1 MGVVFPFTLMRKGSK
16 ESRYQTRESLPHTW
30 LPTTESFLCSLWSVG
45 GCFYLVW
52 FSVWQRASREQC
64 VLKKKQEFQPA
75 KKNRSHPAWSP
86 GGIPTSSGEPDF
98 DVALQSRQRNR
109 SPVTGAL
116 FRRRR
121 ERMVNQNAG
130 SVV

>member
-1 MGVVFPFTLMRKGSK
+1 MGVGFPFTLMRKGSK
-16 ESRYQTRESLPHTW
+16 GSRYQTCESLPHTW
-30 LPTTESFLCSLWSVG
+30 LPTTESFLCSLWRVG
-45 GCFYLVW
+45 GVFVWFW
-52 FSVWQRASREQC
+52 FSVRQRASREQC
-64 VLKKKQEFQPA
+64 VLKKQEFQPA

-86 GGIPTSSGEPDF
+86 EGIPTSSGEPDF
-98 DVALQSRQRNR
+98 DVAPQRGQRNG

-121 ERMVNQNAG
+121 EGMVNQNAG